1 MVVTKVNM
9 NIIENRFDGAIVEI
23 KGSCGMAFLNYYGV
37 NEYI

>member
-23 KGSCGMAFLNYYGV
+23 KLEVVEWLFLIIMG
-37 NEYI
+37 